1 MPAVIP
7 FIPVIAAG
15 IGAVSAGRQGR
26 KNRKQAAQVAA
37 QKLALQKEQQA
48 KLDAQTK
55 IYNEMVFTN
64 PYKNMENPYEDL
76 TVNQQQ
82 AEFMSQQAAQSRADI
97 LGGLRGAAGGAGVAG
112 LAQALANQGALTAQ
126 RISASIGSQE
136 ASNQQLRAQ
145 GAFKT
150 DMMERGGE
158 AQLQEMETSRQATIL
173 GMQAELMGGSNEAAT
188 AAQGNQLKAGLYGAA
203 TSAKAWGNVGEAAAG
218 VSTEEWKGLGDMFTG

>member
-1 MPAVIP
+1 MPAIIP
-7 FIPVIAAG
+7 FVPVIAAG
-15 IGAVSAGRQGR
+15 IGAVSAAKQR
-26 KNRKQAAQVAA
+26 KANRKQAAAVAA

-64 PYKNMENPYEDL
+64 PYKNIENPYEDL
-76 TVNQQQ
+76 TINQQQ

-97 LGGLRGAAGGAGVAG
+97 LGGLRGAAGGAGVAA
-112 LAQALANQGALTAQ
+112 LAQSLANQGALTAQ
-126 RISASIGSQE
+126 RISATIGSQE
-136 ASNQQLRAQ
+136 AANQKMRAQ
-145 GAFKT
+145 GAFRA

-173 GMQAELMGGSNEAAT
+173 VMQAELMAGSNEAVT

-203 TSAKAWGNVGEAAAG
+203 TTAKPGVMLAQLLAG
-218 VSTEEWKGLGDMFTG
+218 LKKQIGRE

>member
-76 TVNQQQ
+76 T
-82 AEFMSQQAAQSRADI
+82 FPYTTLFR
-97 LGGLRGAAGGAGVAG
+97 
-112 LAQALANQGALTAQ
+112 
-126 RISASIGSQE
+126 SI
-136 ASNQQLRAQ
+136 
-145 GAFKT
+145 
-150 DMMERGGE
+150 
-158 AQLQEMETSRQATIL
+158 
-173 GMQAELMGGSNEAAT
+173 
-188 AAQGNQLKAGLYGAA
+188 
-203 TSAKAWGNVGEAAAG
+203 
-218 VSTEEWKGLGDMFTG
+218 